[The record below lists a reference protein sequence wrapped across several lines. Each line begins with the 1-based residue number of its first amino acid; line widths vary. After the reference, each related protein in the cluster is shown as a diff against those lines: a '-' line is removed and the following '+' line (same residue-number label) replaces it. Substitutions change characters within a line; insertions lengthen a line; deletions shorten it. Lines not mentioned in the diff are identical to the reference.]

1 MAWTR
6 ATQVAR
12 GEGVVEGAV
21 DGVLVVMQPATGE
34 YSGLKG
40 TAARIW
46 QLLAEPTTFGELVDQ
61 LAAEYDVSRGECAPD
76 VAEWLEQAR
85 RQDLVRADLT
95 RT

>member
-21 DGVLVVMQPATGE
+21 DGVLIVMQPITGE
-34 YSGLKG
+34 YSGLEG

-61 LAAEYDVSRGECAPD
+61 LAVEYDVSRGECAPD
-76 VAEWLEQAR
+76 VAQWLEQVR
-85 RQDLVRADLT
+85 RQELVRADLT